1 MNTSEREKW
10 REDGAGIRLAPN
22 PSAECE
28 KAEHPHLTR
37 GHKTDRVCM
46 CVCVCVWKEEE
57 PPLSPSGPPPSSS
70 LTAVQV
76 TQVQCMERCLTCSLS
91 LALSRIAHHLT
102 DGFFFFLT
110 CYLVG
115 KWMRV
120 WCERRV
126 THIAARGLYS
136 LTPLFLLSFERINH
150 IESLWALTR
159 FVALLFSLFPGNWK
173 HDQHC
178 THCTHTDTHRWWMI
192 GPKVSMSLSLP
203 SKTIFFNVVSRAQL
217 LRCAALSERERC
229 GSTQFSSQEENKTL
243 ETIVQEKQLIAA
255 IQPQRKASDKH
266 PRWVP
271 QISFLPSSDE
281 AAAAA
286 AADDNDVIKMKYF
299 KQVGSRYY
307 FYFFSYSYLDVE
319 GRRDWKYL
327 ETFQFQ

>member
-1 MNTSEREKW
+1 M
-10 REDGAGIRLAPN
+10 
-22 PSAECE
+22 
-28 KAEHPHLTR
+28 
-37 GHKTDRVCM
+37 
-46 CVCVCVWKEEE
+46 
-57 PPLSPSGPPPSSS
+57 
-70 LTAVQV
+70 
-76 TQVQCMERCLTCSLS
+76 
-91 LALSRIAHHLT
+91 
-102 DGFFFFLT
+102 
-110 CYLVG
+110 
-115 KWMRV
+115 
-120 WCERRV
+120 
-126 THIAARGLYS
+126 
-136 LTPLFLLSFERINH
+136 
-150 IESLWALTR
+150 
-159 FVALLFSLFPGNWK
+159 
-173 HDQHC
+173 
-178 THCTHTDTHRWWMI
+178 
-192 GPKVSMSLSLP
+192 
-203 SKTIFFNVVSRAQL
+203 SRAQL